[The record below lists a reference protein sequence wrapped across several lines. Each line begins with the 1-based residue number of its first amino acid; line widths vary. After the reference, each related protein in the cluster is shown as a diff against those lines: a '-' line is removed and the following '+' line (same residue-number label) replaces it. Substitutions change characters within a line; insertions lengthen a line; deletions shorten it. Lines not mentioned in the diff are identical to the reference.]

1 VRQEV
6 HQIDKPTILRKC
18 IDYLIGFTYEH
29 IYKKRRIAMDNMESA
44 VQKAVEEGDEAFR
57 TEINNYFDSRYVEA
71 LRIETHNGDISES
84 EILFDFIH
92 QVGHNKD
99 EIKQLRGSSSRLL
112 ESYQTNALFYW
123 MRLYS
128 SLLLKDTSKT
138 DLQKDFKSGI
148 EHFKNQYDWVEIDNT
163 IEQLK
168 DEIGHHDN
176 ESLKTFEWIIE
187 SELTNIAVQRVKS
200 MNKTILSD
208 YGI

>member
-1 VRQEV
+1 
-6 HQIDKPTILRKC
+6 
-18 IDYLIGFTYEH
+18 
-29 IYKKRRIAMDNMESA
+29 
-44 VQKAVEEGDEAFR
+44 
-57 TEINNYFDSRYVEA
+57 
-71 LRIETHNGDISES
+71 
-84 EILFDFIH
+84 
-92 QVGHNKD
+92 
-99 EIKQLRGSSSRLL
+99 
-112 ESYQTNALFYW
+112 